1 MTIAY
6 YWWKHRFYRLVR
18 DPASGFL
25 QIGRKLNKWQS
36 CHNLSTWRHCQTFL
50 LSILVTG
57 PNFMSISSL
66 VPELWQFF
74 FYKGLNR
81 NQEIQNFP
89 VWVLPNI
96 LRVGWVRGIKFGT
109 NVSNK
114 MLLNVAKGQCY
125 SFYHFWF
132 IKGKPTKEGG
142 GGGKFT
148 VPPPIQIRVKAGR
161 LTQKLINNA
170 AFTRNRL
177 CHKKQ
182 DGFRQ

>member
-1 MTIAY
+1 MAIMSQSLDMASLPNVSLVNFGYWSKFYVNIITSSRVMTI
-6 YWWKHRFYRLVR
+6 
-18 DPASGFL
+18 
-25 QIGRKLNKWQS
+25 
-36 CHNLSTWRHCQTFL
+36 
-50 LSILVTG
+50 
-57 PNFMSISSL
+57 
-66 VPELWQFF
+66 F